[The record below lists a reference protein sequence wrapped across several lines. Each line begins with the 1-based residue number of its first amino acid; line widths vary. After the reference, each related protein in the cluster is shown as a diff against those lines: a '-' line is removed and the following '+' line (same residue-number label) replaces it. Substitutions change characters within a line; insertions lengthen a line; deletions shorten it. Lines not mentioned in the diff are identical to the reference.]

1 MMGPSTLPL
10 VITVSK
16 PAGYEGGFI
25 HYSKEELY
33 SIVKDSKDIS
43 LPEVSEEMKSLGIV
57 TEKANTELVEKG
69 RTMSIDQSLRGR
81 APRTWSVDSID
92 YTSLVTGDLG
102 EEGENLRKRRR
113 HQKKKHSLGVCFVHI
128 SFGYSLIFEFLDF
141 CVALYHGF
149 GRNRM
154 HEVRSREMDQGH
166 SN

>member
-69 RTMSIDQSLRGR
+69 RTMTIDQALRGR

>member
-69 RTMSIDQSLRGR
+69 RTMSIDQALRGR

-102 EEGENLRKRRR
+102 EEGENLA
-113 HQKKKHSLGVCFVHI
+113 QAKKASKEEAFVGCLFCPHFLRLLTDFRIFRLLCGPI
-128 SFGYSLIFEFLDF
+128 SWIW
-141 CVALYHGF
+141 
-149 GRNRM
+149 
-154 HEVRSREMDQGH
+154 
-166 SN
+166 

>member
-16 PAGYEGGFI
+16 PTGYGGDFI

-33 SIVKDSKDIS
+33 SIVKDSNDLS
-43 LPEVSEEMKSLGIV
+43 LPEVSEEVKSLGIV
-57 TEKANTELVEKG
+57 TEQANTELVEKG
-69 RTMSIDQSLRGR
+69 RTMSIDQALRGR

-92 YTSLVTGDLG
+92 YTSLVAGDLG

-128 SFGYSLIFEFLDF
+128 SFCYSLNFEFWDL
-141 CVALYHGF
+141 CVVVHHGF

-154 HEVRSREMDQGH
+154 HGVRNRETDLGH